1 MSEGIQ
7 GVSRERNENCG
18 HEVRPL
24 ASGAVTML
32 ADALGWSHPYAR
44 AVLNGVEMREPY
56 LILAENVDIAQH
68 IAHLQ
73 ELVNGR

>member
-24 ASGAVTML
+24 ASRAVTML

-56 LILAENVDIAQH
+56 LNVDIAQH

-73 ELVNGR
+73 EPVNGR